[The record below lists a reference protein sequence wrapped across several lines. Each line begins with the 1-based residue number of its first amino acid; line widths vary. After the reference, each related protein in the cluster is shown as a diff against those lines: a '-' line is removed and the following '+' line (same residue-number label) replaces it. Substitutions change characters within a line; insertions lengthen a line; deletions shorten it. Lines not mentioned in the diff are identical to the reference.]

1 MAKVKR
7 LYRSKKDR
15 MFTGVCSGMAD
26 YFGTDPVVFRAAFVL
41 VTIFTGILPGII
53 AYLALS
59 IIIPEKGKAKAN
71 G

>member
-15 MFTGVCSGMAD
+15 MLTGVCGGLAE
-26 YFGTDPVVFRAAFVL
+26 YFGTDPVVFRASFVL
-41 VTIFTGILPGII
+41 VTIFTGIFPGII

-59 IIIPEKGKAKAN
+59 IIIPEKGKTKSN